1 MRTTPLTPQRI
12 ETYSRISISGHR
24 KSSSLGK
31 WGLKLEAA
39 LETITAAPGAQDDA
53 IEKFKELAH
62 EMRGFGGTFDY
73 NLITAISDQLFRVM
87 EQFKGINAQQAMIIK
102 VHIDSMKVVS
112 TERIKGDGGER
123 GEQVMSGLRSVIAK
137 FT

>member
-1 MRTTPLTPQRI
+1 
-12 ETYSRISISGHR
+12 
-24 KSSSLGK
+24 
-31 WGLKLEAA
+31 
-39 LETITAAPGAQDDA
+39 
-53 IEKFKELAH
+53 
-62 EMRGFGGTFDY
+62 MRGFGGTFDY

-102 VHIDSMKVVS
+102 LHIDSMKVVS

>member
-1 MRTTPLTPQRI
+1 M
-12 ETYSRISISGHR
+12 
-24 KSSSLGK
+24 
-31 WGLKLEAA
+31 
-39 LETITAAPGAQDDA
+39 ETITAAAPGAQDDA

-102 VHIDSMKVVS
+102 LHIDSMKVVS